1 MKTHLSAR
9 RFPLTRFSPFA
20 QSPSP
25 SSISSLSQVDNS
37 TTATLIRNIEGQRG
51 RDREPGQG
59 KLIISRRSPPSFS
72 SLLNSSKD
80 ARGSQREQEQQEQKQ
95 KQQLEQPF
103 EFPIGGKTSMRHSDA
118 IRWTLAY
125 PSAILVNEL
134 TQVLSGEELP
144 TNSAWLKTSRT
155 LSPEKSAICW

>member
-1 MKTHLSAR
+1 MATGHWTEHGEAR
-9 RFPLTRFSPFA
+9 WQAGGEKEVRQDTKDNA
-20 QSPSP
+20 MAMH
-25 SSISSLSQVDNS
+25 IMAGLSQVDNS

-80 ARGSQREQEQQEQKQ
+80 ARGRQQQEQREQKQ

-103 EFPIGGKTSMRHSDA
+103 EFPIGGGTSMRHGDA

-125 PSAILVNEL
+125 PSRHP
-134 TQVLSGEELP
+134 G
-144 TNSAWLKTSRT
+144 
-155 LSPEKSAICW
+155 